1 MEFRILGP
9 LEVVRGSR
17 RLELGGPK
25 QRAVLAALVL
35 EPNRVV
41 PLYRLLDQLW
51 GDEPPPRAT
60 ATLQAYVSNLRRIL
74 EPHRRP
80 RAPATALVT
89 QAPGYLL
96 RVAPGRID
104 FLVFE
109 ALATKGRQ
117 LLADGKP
124 RAARDAF
131 TESLALWR
139 GRALA
144 DLLDE
149 RFSQLTATRLEDE
162 RLDALEGRIDAE
174 LALGQH
180 AAIIP
185 ELEHLVTEHPYR
197 ERFWYLLLLSLYRAG
212 RQADALT
219 GFQRVRA
226 LFSEDLGID
235 PGAALRTLEGE
246 ILQQS
251 PSLDWKPPVEEVEEV
266 ERTGTEPSEPPMI
279 SSPAPAGEPG
289 QGRLPIVG
297 RDPQLAH
304 IESLAE
310 EVDRGRGR
318 LLLLSGEPGIGKSRL
333 AEEFA
338 AKIASTSG
346 AKVAWGRSYEGEGSP
361 AFWPWI
367 QVFRRFADVANG
379 RGAASLSSEVERLL
393 GGDAMDGDELA
404 DLARQDPAAAR
415 ARLYDSASRLL
426 IELAAIHPIVII
438 VDDLQWAD
446 VPSLELLQ
454 FLAPQMTDARILV
467 IGIHR
472 DVELSAGAPLAQ
484 ALGALAREPVVRRMS
499 LSGLSKQEVAEL
511 FREVSDASLGSSLV
525 ETVHDRTEGN
535 PFFVWELIR
544 LIDSEGRLQTPQTL
558 AHAIPAGVRDVVR
571 RRVARLPERTVT
583 VLTSAAVI
591 GREFDF
597 LLLERVCG
605 LPQESALDHI
615 EAALMTG
622 MIADVEGRVG
632 RYRFAHDL
640 VREAL
645 SAELSGLRKARLHAR
660 VATVLEAL
668 HGAENPDHI
677 LELAGHMWEGRI
689 HLDPAR
695 VAAALI
701 RGSEVAFAQLDY
713 DHARVQLERSIEIM
727 RAVNQTSEPSQPEFD
742 ARVELELDAQSRL
755 VWILL
760 MTHGYGTPE
769 LRMAADRVREL
780 AAHAGET
787 SEVVGVMWALW
798 SNLCVRAEFRG
809 ALDVADQLTGIGK
822 RTGDRCALAA
832 GAHARGQTLQHLGD
846 PLGAQECFRE
856 AADHASQLS
865 REDIAEHRLEHMAV
879 IIPCQRAVAPALLG
893 RGEEAERHLKEALT
907 EADRS
912 SRQYDR
918 AFARFFHGWVYF
930 LLGDLDASVE
940 WSSEAFELSDRH
952 GFRLLKGLCGI
963 VLGVAET
970 LSDNADLR
978 RAGEDQG
985 VARAEAALEEFRS
998 TGARMLEPYHL
1009 ALLAQAYLH
1018 SGRDADAGAALEE
1031 GIAASKKT
1039 GEAFYLSELFRLR
1052 ARLLMQGSEL
1062 DRDEALV
1069 LIERAVRTAEG
1080 QGATTLA
1087 RRAQQDL
1094 HQVSA

>member
-1 MEFRILGP
+1 MEFRILGH

-35 EPNRVV
+35 EPNSVV

-51 GDEPPPRAT
+51 GEEPPPRAT

-74 EPHRRP
+74 EPERRP
-80 RAPATALVT
+80 RAPATVLVT

-96 RVAPGRID
+96 RVDPGRVD
-104 FLVFE
+104 FLVFR

-117 LLADGKP
+117 LLVEGKP
-124 RAARDAF
+124 RAAREAF

-139 GRALA
+139 GHPLG
-144 DLLDE
+144 DLPDE

-197 ERFWYLLLLSLYRAG
+197 ERFWYQLLLSMYRAG
-212 RQADALT
+212 RQADALS

-235 PGAALRTLEGE
+235 PSASLRTLEGE

-251 PSLDWKPPVEEVEEV
+251 PSLDWKPPVEEVEVV
-266 ERTGTEPSEPPMI
+266 EAPGREASELPMQ
-279 SSPAPAGEPG
+279 SSAAPAGEPD
-289 QGRLPIVG
+289 QYRLPIVG
-297 RDPQLAH
+297 RGPQLAS
-304 IESLAE
+304 IESLAQ
-310 EVDRGRGR
+310 EVDQGRGR

-333 AEEFA
+333 AEEFVA
-338 AKIASTSG
+338 MIASTNG
-346 AKVAWGRSYEGEGSP
+346 AKVAWGRSYDGEGSP

-367 QVFRRFADVANG
+367 QVFRRFADIANED
-379 RGAASLSSEVERLL
+379 GAASLSSEVDKLL
-393 GGDAMDGDELA
+393 GGEGLVGDELA
-404 DLARQDPAAAR
+404 HLARQDPAAAR
-415 ARLYDSASRLL
+415 ARLYDAASRLL
-426 IELAAIHPIVII
+426 IELAAVHPLVII
-438 VDDLQWAD
+438 LDDLQWAD

-454 FLAPQMTDARILV
+454 FLAPLMIDSRVLV

-472 DVELSAGAPLAQ
+472 DVELSAETALAQ
-484 ALGALAREPVVRRMS
+484 TLGALAREPDVRRMN
-499 LSGLSKQEVAEL
+499 LSGLSKEEVADL

-525 ETVHDRTEGN
+525 ETVHDRTDGN

-544 LIDSEGRLQTPQTL
+544 LIDSEGPLQTPETL
-558 AHAIPAGVRDVVR
+558 TRAIPAGVRDVVR
-571 RRVARLPERTVT
+571 RRVARLPERTVS

-597 LLLERVCG
+597 LLLERVCE
-605 LPQESALDHI
+605 LPEESALDDI
-615 EAALMTG
+615 EAALMMG
-622 MIADVEGRVG
+622 MIADVEGRIG
-632 RYRFAHDL
+632 RYRFTHDL

-660 VATVLEAL
+660 VATVLEGL
-668 HGAENPDHI
+668 HGAENADHI

-689 HLDPAR
+689 QLDPGR
-695 VAAALI
+695 VAATLIHGSDVAL
-701 RGSEVAFAQLDY
+701 AQLDY
-713 DHARVQLERSIEIM
+713 DQARVQLERSIEIM
-727 RAVNQTSEPSQPEFD
+727 SAVGETSERSQPDFD
-742 ARVELELDAQSRL
+742 ARVRLELDAQSRL

-760 MTHGYGTPE
+760 MTHGYGTLE
-769 LRMAADRVREL
+769 LWTAADRVREL

-798 SNLCVRAEFRG
+798 SNLCVRAEFAG
-809 ALDVADQLTGIGK
+809 ALEVADQLTEIGR

-832 GAHARGQTLQHLGD
+832 AAHARGQTLQHLGD
-846 PLGAQECFRE
+846 LAGADGCFRE
-856 AADHASQLS
+856 AAEHASQLS
-865 REDIAEHRLEHMAV
+865 PEDIAEHRLEHMTV
-879 IIPCQRAVAPALLG
+879 IIPSQWALALALLG
-893 RGEEAERHLKEALT
+893 RVEEAERHLKGALT
-907 EADRS
+907 EVDRS
-912 SRQYDR
+912 PRQYDR
-918 AFARFFHGWVYF
+918 AFVRFFHGWIYF
-930 LLGDLDASVE
+930 VLGDLDASAE

-952 GFRLLKGLCGI
+952 GFRLLKGLSGV

-970 LSDNADLR
+970 LSDNGTL
-978 RAGEDQG
+978 GL
-985 VARAEAALEEFRS
+985 ARAEAALDEFRS
-998 TGARMLEPYHL
+998 TGALMLHPFHL

-1018 SGRDADAGAALEE
+1018 SGRDADARAALEE
-1031 GIAASKKT
+1031 GIADSKKT
-1039 GEAFYLSELFRLR
+1039 GETFYLSELFRLR
-1052 ARLLMQGSEL
+1052 ADLKVQGS
-1062 DRDEALV
+1062 DRGRDEALV
-1069 LIERAVRTAEG
+1069 WIERAVKTAES

-1087 RRAQQDL
+1087 RRAQNDL
-1094 HQVSA
+1094 HEESA

>member
-25 QRAVLAALVL
+25 QRAVLAALAL

-51 GDEPPPRAT
+51 GEEPPPRAT

-74 EPHRRP
+74 EPERRP
-80 RAPATALVT
+80 RTPATVLVT

-96 RVAPGRID
+96 RVDPGGVD
-104 FLVFE
+104 FLLFE
-109 ALATKGRQ
+109 AQATKGRQ
-117 LLADGKP
+117 LLAAGKP

-139 GRALA
+139 GPALA

-149 RFSQLTATRLEDE
+149 RFSQTTATRLEDE
-162 RLDALEGRIDAE
+162 RLDVLEGRIDAE

-180 AAIIP
+180 AAVVP
-185 ELEHLVTEHPYR
+185 ELERLVTEHPYR

-212 RQADALT
+212 RQADALS
-219 GFQRVRA
+219 GFHRVRA

-235 PGAALRTLEGE
+235 PSAALRALEEE

-251 PSLDWKPPVEEVEEV
+251 PTLDWKPPVDAVAAPG
-266 ERTGTEPSEPPMI
+266 TPATEPSE
-279 SSPAPAGEPG
+279 
-289 QGRLPIVG
+289 LPIIPSFRESDLNHPPLVG
-297 RDPQLAH
+297 RDLQLAH

-310 EVDRGRGR
+310 EVDQGRGR
-318 LLLLSGEPGIGKSRL
+318 LLLLSGEPGIGKTRL
-333 AEEFA
+333 AEELA
-338 AKIASTSG
+338 AKVAPTNR
-346 AKVAWGRSYEGEGSP
+346 AKVAWGRCYEGEGSR

-367 QVFRRFADVANG
+367 QVFRRFADVANEG
-379 RGAASLSSEVERLL
+379 GAASLSSEVDKLL
-393 GGDAMDGDELA
+393 GGEGLDGDELA

-415 ARLYDSASRLL
+415 ARLYDSVSRLL
-426 IELAAIHPIVII
+426 IELAAVQPIVI
-438 VDDLQWAD
+438 VLDDLQWAD
-446 VPSLELLQ
+446 VPSLEVLQ
-454 FLAPQMTDARILV
+454 FLAPQMTGARILV

-472 DVELSAGAPLAQ
+472 DVELTAGAPLAQ
-484 ALGALAREPVVRRMS
+484 ALGGLARELVVRRMN
-499 LSGLSKQEVAEL
+499 LSGLSKEEIADL
-511 FREVSDASLGSSLV
+511 FREASDASLGSSLV
-525 ETVHDRTEGN
+525 ERVHDRTEGN

-544 LIDSEGRLQTPQTL
+544 LMDSEGRLQTPDALT
-558 AHAIPAGVRDVVR
+558 HAIPAGVRDVVR

-597 LLLERVCG
+597 PLLERVCG
-605 LPQESALDHI
+605 LPEESALDHI

-622 MIADVEGRVG
+622 MIADVEEHLG

-645 SAELSGLRKARLHAR
+645 SAELSGVRRARLHAQ
-660 VATVLEAL
+660 VATALERL
-668 HGAENPDHI
+668 YGAEHPAHA
-677 LELAGHMWEGRI
+677 LELAGHMWDGRI

-701 RGSEVAFAQLDY
+701 RGSDVALAQLDY
-713 DHARVQLERSIEIM
+713 DHARVQLERSIKIM
-727 RAVNQTSEPSQPEFD
+727 GTVSDPLERSQAEFD
-742 ARVELELDAQSRL
+742 ARVQLELDAQSRL
-755 VWILL
+755 VWIFL
-760 MTHGYGTPE
+760 MTHGYGTRE
-769 LRMAADRVREL
+769 LWEAADRVREL

-798 SNLCVRAEFRG
+798 SNLCVRAEFMG
-809 ALDVADQLTGIGK
+809 ALHVADQLTGIGR

-832 GAHARGQTLQHLGD
+832 AAHARGQTLQHLGD
-846 PLGAQECFRE
+846 LSGADECFRE
-856 AADHASQLS
+856 AAEHASQLS
-865 REDIAEHRLEHMAV
+865 PEDIAEHHLEHMTV
-879 IIPCQRAVAPALLG
+879 IIPCHWAVALSLLG
-893 RGEEAERHLKEALT
+893 RGTDAERRLRDALR
-907 EADRS
+907 EVDAS
-912 SRQYDR
+912 PRQYDR
-918 AFARFFHGWVYF
+918 AFMRYGLGWVYF
-930 LLGDLDASVE
+930 VLGDLDASVQ

-970 LSDNADLR
+970 LSDHGTRGL
-978 RAGEDQG
+978 
-985 VARAEAALEEFRS
+985 ARAEAALEEFRS
-998 TGARMLEPYHL
+998 TGARMLHPYHL

-1018 SGRDADAGAALEE
+1018 SGRDADAQVTVEE
-1031 GIAASKKT
+1031 GMAASEET

-1052 ARLLMQGSEL
+1052 AELLMQGSEPN
-1062 DRDEALV
+1062 RDGGLV
-1069 LIERAVRTAEG
+1069 WMERAVKTAES

-1087 RRAQQDL
+1087 RRAEETL
-1094 HQVSA
+1094 NQVSA

>member
-9 LEVVRGSR
+9 LEVVIGSR

-41 PLYRLLDQLW
+41 SLYRLLDQLW
-51 GDEPPPRAT
+51 GEEPPPRAT

-74 EPHRRP
+74 EPERRP
-80 RAPATALVT
+80 RAPATVLVT

-96 RVAPGRID
+96 RVDPGGVD
-104 FLVFE
+104 FLVFK

-117 LLADGKP
+117 LLTEGKP
-124 RAARDAF
+124 RAAREAF

-139 GRALA
+139 GPALA
-144 DLLDE
+144 DFLDE
-149 RFSQLTATRLEDE
+149 GFSQLTATRLEDE
-162 RLDALEGRIDAE
+162 RLDALEDRIYAE

-180 AAIIP
+180 TAIIP

-197 ERFWYLLLLSLYRAG
+197 ERFWYQLLLSLYRAG
-212 RQADALT
+212 RQADALS
-219 GFQRVRA
+219 GFQRLRA
-226 LFSEDLGID
+226 LFSDDLGID
-235 PGAALRTLEGE
+235 PSAALRALEGE

-251 PSLDWKPPVEEVEEV
+251 PSLDWQPPVEEEAY
-266 ERTGTEPSEPPMI
+266 GTEPSHLPMP
-279 SSPAPAGEPG
+279 SSAGPAGDAD
-289 QGRLPIVG
+289 QDRLPIVG
-297 RDPQLAH
+297 RGPQLAH

-310 EVDRGRGR
+310 EVDQGRGR

-333 AEEFA
+333 AEEFV
-338 AKIASTSG
+338 AKIASANG
-346 AKVAWGRSYEGEGSP
+346 AKVAWGRSSEGEGSP

-367 QVFRRFADVANG
+367 QVFRRFAHVANG
-379 RGAASLSSEVERLL
+379 GGTASLSSEVDGLL
-393 GGDAMDGDELA
+393 RGEGLDGDELA
-404 DLARQDPAAAR
+404 YLARQDPAAAR

-426 IELAAIHPIVII
+426 VELAAVHPIVIML
-438 VDDLQWAD
+438 DDLQWAD
-446 VPSLELLQ
+446 IPSLELLQ
-454 FLAPQMTDARILV
+454 FLAPQMIDARILV

-472 DVELSAGAPLAQ
+472 DVELSAGTPLAH
-484 ALGALAREPVVRRMS
+484 ALGAFAREPVVRRMN
-499 LSGLSKQEVAEL
+499 LSGLSKGEVGDL
-511 FREVSDASLGSSLV
+511 FREVSDASLGSRLI

-544 LIDSEGRLQTPQTL
+544 LIDSEGRLQTPETL

-597 LLLERVCG
+597 LLLERVCE
-605 LPQESALDHI
+605 LPEESVLDDI

-622 MIADVEGRVG
+622 MIADVEGRIG

-660 VATVLEAL
+660 VATVLEEL
-668 HGAENPDHI
+668 HGAENADHI

-689 HLDPAR
+689 QLDPGR

-701 RGSEVAFAQLDY
+701 RGSDVALAQLDF
-713 DHARVQLERSIEIM
+713 DHARVQLERSIEII
-727 RAVNQTSEPSQPEFD
+727 RAASESSERSKPD
-742 ARVELELDAQSRL
+742 LDTRVQLELDAQSRL

-760 MTHGYGTPE
+760 MTHGYSTPE
-769 LRMAADRVREL
+769 LRTAADRVREL
-780 AAHAGET
+780 AAYAGET

-798 SNLCVRAEFRG
+798 SNLCVRAEFPG
-809 ALDVADQLTGIGK
+809 ALDVADQLTEIGG

-846 PLGAQECFRE
+846 LSGADECFR
-856 AADHASQLS
+856 AAAGHASRLAPK
-865 REDIAEHRLEHMAV
+865 DIAEHRLEHMTA
-879 IIPCQRAVAPALLG
+879 IIPCQWALALSLLG
-893 RGEEAERHLKEALT
+893 RRADAEQLLNDALRDVD
-907 EADRS
+907 AS
-912 SRQYDR
+912 PRQYDR
-918 AFARFFHGWVYF
+918 AFVRHFLGWIYF
-930 LLGDLDASVE
+930 VLGDLDASVA
-940 WSSEAFELSDRH
+940 WSSEAFDLGNRH
-952 GFRLLKGLCGI
+952 GFRLLKGLSGI

-970 LSDNADLR
+970 L
-978 RAGEDQG
+978 GGHE
-985 VARAEAALEEFRS
+985 ARGIPRGEAALHEFRG
-998 TGARMLEPYHL
+998 TGARMLHPFHL

-1039 GEAFYLSELFRLR
+1039 GETFYLSELFRLR
-1052 ARLLMQGSEL
+1052 AELLARGSDQ
-1062 DRDEALV
+1062 DRHDAL
-1069 LIERAVRTAEG
+1069 LWIERAVETAES
-1080 QGATTLA
+1080 QSATTLA
-1087 RRAQQDL
+1087 RRAQQAL
-1094 HQVSA
+1094 HEVSG